1 MYHAETW
8 FEGNFAKIL
17 FTKSN
22 LSSQKIS
29 VLLSN
34 LGNETLQRKF
44 FTLYLSEL
52 KEKVEGIIIDGTPL
66 PNKINV
72 GFNAWGHNCGSI
84 DEQMRFLCVID
95 QKTSAPLFFRYLPG
109 NIIDVST
116 LKATM
121 LELKEYGIK
130 NNFLLMDAG
139 YFSKENVIDLYNEKI
154 NFLTRLPSSN
164 KIYQN
169 LVNENI
175 SDLENFKN
183 GVSLGTR
190 GLFIKKV
197 PLNLYEK
204 KASPKSYLE
213 LKEVLKSNGQEVVE
227 TENKYGAFAYIISD
241 PERKGRE
248 ISKLLSQS
256 KDNTPEKNESLLKL
270 SGVFILISSFE
281 IRESDVVPY
290 YYLRQQVE
298 QVFGFFKDDLNVL
311 PLRTHND
318 ETVKGYLFL
327 TFINLIIF
335 LECRKMLKNKFTVE
349 QALMVMRNLKC
360 KIFNNHLII
369 HELTKKQKEITKLFD
384 IEVPKNLKIADCCA

>member
-1 MYHAETW
+1 MSFIRHKKINGQIYAYEVTGYRDEITKKSRQKVKYIGAVDKNGNIITKDRLAEELILDFGDTYLIHNFLKKLPIFKILEEVFSENSNELLSLLYYKLCYPSAMYHAETW

-139 YFSKENVIDLYNEKI
+139 YFSKENVIDLYQR
-154 NFLTRLPSSN
+154 FPTYDVCLSYRA
-164 KIYQN
+164 
-169 LVNENI
+169 V
-175 SDLENFKN
+175 
-183 GVSLGTR
+183 VS
-190 GLFIKKV
+190 
-197 PLNLYEK
+197 
-204 KASPKSYLE
+204 
-213 LKEVLKSNGQEVVE
+213 
-227 TENKYGAFAYIISD
+227 
-241 PERKGRE
+241 
-248 ISKLLSQS
+248 
-256 KDNTPEKNESLLKL
+256 
-270 SGVFILISSFE
+270 
-281 IRESDVVPY
+281 
-290 YYLRQQVE
+290 
-298 QVFGFFKDDLNVL
+298 
-311 PLRTHND
+311 
-318 ETVKGYLFL
+318 
-327 TFINLIIF
+327 
-335 LECRKMLKNKFTVE
+335 
-349 QALMVMRNLKC
+349 
-360 KIFNNHLII
+360 
-369 HELTKKQKEITKLFD
+369 
-384 IEVPKNLKIADCCA
+384 